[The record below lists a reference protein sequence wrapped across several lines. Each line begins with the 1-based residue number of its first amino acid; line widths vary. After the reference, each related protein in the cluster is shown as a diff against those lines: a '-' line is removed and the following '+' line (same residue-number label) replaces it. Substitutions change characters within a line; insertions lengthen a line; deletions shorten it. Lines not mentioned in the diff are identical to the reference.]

1 MIKKKR
7 GDNAS
12 KIKESLTKYIHNP
25 VQNPCETTSDT
36 PEYSKKPQFEE
47 KNNEETTKN
56 FSVKTSELED
66 CR

>member
-12 KIKESLTKYIHNP
+12 KIRESRTKYIHNP
-25 VQNPCETTSDT
+25 VQTPFETTSDT

-47 KNNEETTKN
+47 KNNEEAMKN
-56 FSVKTSELED
+56 FSVKTSELE
-66 CR
+66 